1 MVSSWILNSSSK
13 EISDCVKYISNS
25 VELWK
30 ELEDRYDQIN
40 GAKSYLIQKEIN
52 DLTQGVLDI
61 IVYYKRMKKLWEEF
75 NTLNLKT
82 QYRCVCGCGAK
93 DSVQK
98 AKQDI

>member
-52 DLTQGVLDI
+52 DLTQGILDI
-61 IVYYKRMKKLWEEF
+61 TGYYTIIKKLWEEIS
-75 NTLNLKT
+75 NLNLRN
-82 QYRCVCGCGAK
+82 QCNCVCVCRAK
-93 DSVQK
+93 DNMHK
-98 AKQDI
+98 A